1 MYTSGWQSV
10 LHKDKDSLLWAQLD
24 PLSHHI
30 DKLANGEISRDK
42 VPAEAKGISMLGSN
56 KNIGK
61 YKMVF
66 HPNML

>member
-42 VPAEAKGISMLGSN
+42 VPAEAKGN
-56 KNIGK
+56 
-61 YKMVF
+61 
-66 HPNML
+66 